1 MADSSNNIKKVTRE
15 HLEQFGS
22 AGLRTLCLAYKE
34 LHPDVY
40 ESWNEKFIQA
50 KSSLNDREKKLDE
63 VQFILLSLD
72 AFMLIFS
79 IKQFYFFRIDYLN
92 K

>member
-1 MADSSNNIKKVTRE
+1 MTRE

-40 ESWNEKFIQA
+40 ERWNEKFIQA
-50 KSSLNDREKKLDE
+50 KSSLHDREKKLDE
-63 VQFILLSLD
+63 VNAILLW
-72 AFMLIFS
+72 
-79 IKQFYFFRIDYLN
+79 
-92 K
+92 

>member
-1 MADSSNNIKKVTRE
+1 
-15 HLEQFGS
+15 LEQFGS

-63 VQFILLSLD
+63 VQFIPVSLE
-72 AFMLIFS
+72 AFMCLFN
-79 IKQFYFFRIDYLN
+79 IKQFILLD
-92 K
+92 